1 MNELNSKILISGT
14 GRAGTT
20 FLIKI
25 FSFLGFDTGFNELN
39 YNNYIFKNCNAG
51 MEFNYTSN
59 HYILKNPT
67 FITQIQ
73 DIIKYNINIE
83 YMIIPIRDYND
94 SAKSRFK
101 NGIRAGGMIGDS
113 IDEDSQVLYYNKIM
127 SKYLYYMSKYDIPT
141 IFINFEKMIS
151 DKLYLYN
158 KLKIVLDKKNIS
170 VDNFYKYY
178 DVATESSKPRNL
190 NRCMR
195 IECIYNKHTNIENN
209 GGLYCCIACIGNA
222 GHGPACE
229 KIETIPI

>member
-83 YMIIPIRDYND
+83 YMILPIR
-94 SAKSRFK
+94 
-101 NGIRAGGMIGDS
+101 
-113 IDEDSQVLYYNKIM
+113 V
-127 SKYLYYMSKYDIPT
+127 
-141 IFINFEKMIS
+141 
-151 DKLYLYN
+151 
-158 KLKIVLDKKNIS
+158 
-170 VDNFYKYY
+170 
-178 DVATESSKPRNL
+178 
-190 NRCMR
+190 
-195 IECIYNKHTNIENN
+195 
-209 GGLYCCIACIGNA
+209 
-222 GHGPACE
+222 
-229 KIETIPI
+229 